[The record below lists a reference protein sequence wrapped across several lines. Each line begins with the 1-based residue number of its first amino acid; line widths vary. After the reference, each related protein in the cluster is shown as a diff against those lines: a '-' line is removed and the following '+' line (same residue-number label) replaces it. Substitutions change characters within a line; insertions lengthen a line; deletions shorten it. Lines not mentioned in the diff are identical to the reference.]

1 LFRRNPFRKNS
12 KKMKPKLL
20 PKSDDKELLVELCDL
35 IVFNDDVHTFDF
47 VIETLVD
54 VCNHEYLQAVQ
65 CTHLIHSK
73 GKCGVKRGAFLDLK
87 PKCEALLEKGL
98 SATIE

>member
-1 LFRRNPFRKNS
+1 
-12 KKMKPKLL
+12 MKTQSL
-20 PKSDDKELLVELCDL
+20 PKDNTKEQLVDQCDL
-35 IVFNDDVHTFDF
+35 IVYNDDVNTFDF

-54 VCNHEYLQAVQ
+54 VCSQEYLQAVQ
-65 CTHLIHSK
+65 CAHIIHNN
-73 GKCGVKRGAFLDLK
+73 GKCGVKRGTFYDLK